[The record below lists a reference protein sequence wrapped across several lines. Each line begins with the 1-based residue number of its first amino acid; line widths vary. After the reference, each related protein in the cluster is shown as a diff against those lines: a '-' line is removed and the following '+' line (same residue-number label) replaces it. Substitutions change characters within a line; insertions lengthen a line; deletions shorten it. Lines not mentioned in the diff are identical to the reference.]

1 MIVLNVPSAGVK
13 VSADFVGMAGADG
26 YRKKN
31 VDKAGWRY
39 GFVAYLENGSCVY
52 SDISQRKRAR
62 LFLNVPIS
70 VGNYI
75 L

>member
-1 MIVLNVPSAGVK
+1 MNVPSAGVK

-52 SDISQRKRAR
+52 SDIFSEKEGEAI
-62 LFLNVPIS
+62 LNVPIS